1 MIQEKSYT
9 YPVMLAYEPYLATIE
24 YIVIGMNGV
33 ILQGDAA
40 RWQLDKTPTFIAHHG
55 HVELR
60 IIAPTSCHIDDAR
73 EIVITKLFDTG
84 RKIEC
89 YTISDNM
96 TQEEYGDCSEIPF

>member
-9 YPVMLAYEPYLATIE
+9 FPVMLAYEPYLATVE
-24 YIVIGMNGV
+24 YICIGLGGR
-33 ILQGDAA
+33 ILQGYEAGFYIN
-40 RWQLDKTPTFIAHHG
+40 KTPTFIAHHG

-73 EIVITKLFDTG
+73 EIVIQKLFNSG

-96 TQEEYGDCSEIPF
+96 TQEEYGDCEDIPF